1 MHEHKLKCRII
12 WIYPQVNLNLPNNR
26 GETPLDI
33 AQYNLPERVFY
44 DIQVIRHPL
53 ILILLFWSMHGR
65 SNDWDKICAAQLLFV
80 LLLQSIEAQ
89 IHLTLTH
96 AGSVKGVHRQ
106 DHLLEDNIT
115 LGVVNAAFDESKETE
130 VLKESTGALCIG
142 SVLIATV
149 TFGATFA
156 VPGGYIADDHSNN
169 GGTPVLAR
177 RYAFD
182 AFILSNTWAFVL
194 STVATTALMQSGN
207 PLLNLWSRRTNLL
220 LASYCV
226 SVSVTCLVAAFALA
240 AYVVL
245 APVAQNTA
253 HGIAILTCLVLL
265 YNQLEFIFVRL
276 RLLPPLRTRKG
287 LIRALVVSALAIM
300 GAMLL
305 HYWPLIFIFSLAA

>member
-1 MHEHKLKCRII
+1 M
-12 WIYPQVNLNLPNNR
+12 
-26 GETPLDI
+26 
-33 AQYNLPERVFY
+33 
-44 DIQVIRHPL
+44 
-53 ILILLFWSMHGR
+53 
-65 SNDWDKICAAQLLFV
+65 
-80 LLLQSIEAQ
+80 LLQSIEAQ

-156 VPGGYIADDHSNN
+156 VPGGYIADDHNNN

-182 AFILSNTWAFVL
+182 AFIWSNTFAFVC
-194 STVATTALMQSGN
+194 STVATIALMRPGN
-207 PLLNLWSRRTNLL
+207 PLLNLWSRRTNLGI
-220 LASYCV
+220 ASYFV
-226 SVSVTCLVAAFALA
+226 SISITCLAAAFALA

-265 YNQLEFIFVRL
+265 YNQLEFISTRL
-276 RLLPPLRTRKG
+276 VLLPPLCTRKG
-287 LIRALVVSALAIM
+287 LIQACLFSALTIM
-300 GAMLL
+300 GAILL
-305 HYWPLIFIFSLAA
+305 QYWPLIFIFQLANLSPKIEAPASAPVPAPLAST

>member
-1 MHEHKLKCRII
+1 M
-12 WIYPQVNLNLPNNR
+12 
-26 GETPLDI
+26 
-33 AQYNLPERVFY
+33 
-44 DIQVIRHPL
+44 
-53 ILILLFWSMHGR
+53 
-65 SNDWDKICAAQLLFV
+65 
-80 LLLQSIEAQ
+80 LLQSIEAQ

-96 AGSVKGVHRQ
+96 AGAVKGVHRQ

-156 VPGGYIADDHSNN
+156 VPGGYITDDHSNN

-182 AFILSNTWAFVL
+182 AFILSNTFAFVW
-194 STVATTALMQSGN
+194 STVATTALMRSGN
-207 PLLNLWSRRTNLL
+207 PLLNLWSRRADLL
-220 LASYCV
+220 MASYFV
-226 SVSVTCLVAAFALA
+226 SISITCLAAAFALA

-245 APVAQNTA
+245 APVTHRTA
-253 HGIAILTCLVLL
+253 FGTCLVTCLVLL
-265 YNQLEFIFVRL
+265 YNQVEFISVRL
-276 RLLPPLRTRKG
+276 LLLPPLRTRKG

-305 HYWPLIFIFSLAA
+305 HYWPLIFIFSVAALQNQYLKIEAPAPAPLASS